1 MRSSVGGPPVDVNR
15 ADGSHADGN
24 AGKNAGKSVDKSV
37 GKNARGMALPRLLT
51 AALCALAAAGCV
63 PTLPESAHADALAQG
78 IVWQLDNEHLNP
90 HGDWNRLGVS
100 ELRARLCRRRACPTG
115 CGLRMS
121 HGRAM

>member
-78 IVWQLDNEHLNP
+78 IVWQLDNEHLNRRRCRLRCG
-90 HGDWNRLGVS
+90 HGFAGAA
-100 ELRARLCRRRACPTG
+100 RARLGADCE
-115 CGLRMS
+115 
-121 HGRAM
+121 